1 MFYRDQEPAERI
13 PAGLQEN
20 QVFVGNWN
28 KSTIFSRYKNYCMKA
43 LLISGLTLMNLL
55 PAFGQIQL
63 SDSTVQVIGY
73 WDKNEQQSYSITQEK
88 YKVFQGDTTARE
100 FLKYA
105 VDITVADATADSYT
119 ITWFYHDFEVITENP
134 LLKKIAPLAEEMT
147 VTFLTDEYGTVK
159 EVLNWAA
166 IRDYIYKGTRQLKK
180 EMVQIPGMDQL
191 IGQMEEM
198 YSTKASI
205 EAGAIKEIH
214 QYYTFHGA
222 RYKLGESIQASVK
235 VPNLYGGDPFDTEVT
250 LWLDEINPDDHN
262 WVMRMQQ
269 TIDSKQLTQRT
280 LEYLTKMA
288 EALQIPAPIAE
299 EFPDVT
305 HQTWTASRIHES
317 GWVIYSIETKE
328 VMAEGVLQVEERI
341 IEIR

>member
-1 MFYRDQEPAERI
+1 
-13 PAGLQEN
+13 
-20 QVFVGNWN
+20 
-28 KSTIFSRYKNYCMKA
+28 MKA
-43 LLISGLTLMNLL
+43 LLITGLTLMIVL

-73 WDKNEQQSYSITQEK
+73 WNKNERQSYTITQEK
-88 YKVFQGDTTARE
+88 YKVQEGDTTAEE

-105 VDITVADATADSYT
+105 VDITVVDSTAGSYT
-119 ITWFYHDFEVITENP
+119 ITWFYHDFELQTETP
-134 LLKKIAPLAEEMT
+134 LMKKVAALAEEMT
-147 VTFLTDEYGTVK
+147 VTFLTDEFGTVE
-159 EVLNWAA
+159 EVLDWAA
-166 IRDYIYKGTRQLKK
+166 IRDYIYRGTSLLKK
-180 EMVQIPGMDQL
+180 ETALIPGMDQL
-191 IGQMEEM
+191 ISQLEAL
-198 YSTKASI
+198 YSSKESI
-205 EAGAIKEIH
+205 EAAAIKEIH

-235 VPNLYGGDPFDTEVT
+235 VPNLYGGDPFDAEVT
-250 LWLDEINPDDHN
+250 LWLDEINPEENN

-269 TIDSKQLTQRT
+269 TVDTKQLTQRT

-288 EALQIPAPIAE
+288 EALQIPAPKGE

-305 HQTWTASRIHES
+305 HQTWTASRIHDS

-328 VMAEGVLQVEERI
+328 VTAEGVLQVEERI